1 MEWLDILLM
10 NNTPVS
16 NIGLLVI
23 HRACA
28 MGVWH
33 TLVKCGSGKQVAL
46 KDGDE
51 VHSYFGFA
59 VNVRL
64 VHVVIL

>member
-1 MEWLDILLM
+1 M

-33 TLVKCGSGKQVAL
+33 TQVKCGSGKQV
-46 KDGDE
+46 DGDE

-64 VHVVIL
+64 IYVIIL